1 MPKNSAEVM
10 QVLRKEVQKTQ
21 GEEGEKN
28 AEVSVF
34 LIRRR
39 SEGGEPGGV
48 EGDAIAEGSPGY
60 GDHSFFEGLNKGRF
74 GFSVFWGS

>member
-48 EGDAIAEGSPGY
+48 AGMCAAA
-60 GDHSFFEGLNKGRF
+60 GR
-74 GFSVFWGS
+74 GGGGWPQD

>member
-34 LIRRR
+34 L
-39 SEGGEPGGV
+39 
-48 EGDAIAEGSPGY
+48 
-60 GDHSFFEGLNKGRF
+60 HSKAQ
-74 GFSVFWGS
+74 

>member
-1 MPKNSAEVM
+1 MDLVVPKNSAEVM

-34 LIRRR
+34 LY
-39 SEGGEPGGV
+39 SK
-48 EGDAIAEGSPGY
+48 AQ
-60 GDHSFFEGLNKGRF
+60 
-74 GFSVFWGS
+74 

>member
-48 EGDAIAEGSPGY
+48 AGMCAAA
-60 GDHSFFEGLNKGRF
+60 GRRRLA
-74 GFSVFWGS
+74 GGGGWPQD